1 MSNDQNDSPEWI
13 KTAGKGV
20 GLTAFV
26 LILLWPMLTS
36 QQIAARKLAPASTA
50 KTSQR
55 TDAATAKSAPVKP
68 PAPQPAGGG
77 LDVFGPASH
86 RLAAVVAL
94 MAILWTT
101 QAIPISVT
109 ALIPIVAFPLLG
121 IQSANVVSQAYINA
135 NVFLF
140 LGGFIVALGIKK
152 WGLHRRMALHI
163 VRVIGTSPRT
173 VILGFMVATAF
184 LSMWISNTASTLMM
198 LPIGMALVASL
209 RDLSD
214 NATDSVTPTANAATS
229 PQPGNPDS
237 AMQKFSSVLMLA
249 IAYAASIGGFTT
261 LVGTPTNVQ
270 FQEVWRRQ
278 FPGQPELSAGQWMVC
293 LVPAGVVLLLCAWG
307 VLAFRVPRLPG
318 VDRIDRS
325 FFGDRLRQLGRP
337 SRAEWMMLGVF
348 LSTALLWIFR
358 KPLVFGDY
366 TLASGWDGWLSGLLG
381 LSKGT
386 LHDSTVA
393 MGMAILLFVLP
404 GRKREDR
411 TTEYLMDW
419 DTTRR
424 LPWGILL
431 LIGGGFALAGGFE
444 STGLSAWV
452 GEIAANSMAGWSPWL
467 VVAACCFM
475 LTFLT
480 EFTSNVATV
489 SALLPILG
497 GAAVSMGIDA
507 RLIMIPAAVSASCA
521 FMLPIATPPNAI
533 VFGSGEV
540 RITQMMKYGVWL
552 NLIGVL
558 VITAVTFLII
568 VPQLGIK
575 L

>member
-1 MSNDQNDSPEWI
+1 MSNDRNDSPQWVQ
-13 KTAGKGV
+13 TVGKRV
-20 GLTAFV
+20 GFAAFA
-26 LILLWPMLTS
+26 LILLWPWLTS
-36 QQIAARKLAPASTA
+36 QQIAAKKAEPPKAA
-50 KTSQR
+50 GA
-55 TDAATAKSAPVKP
+55 TDAAAPEKNATQPAP
-68 PAPQPAGGG
+68 PRHPQPAGGL
-77 LDVFGPASH
+77 LDWCGPPAH
-86 RLAAVVAL
+86 RLAAVTLL
-94 MAILWTT
+94 MAIFWTT

-140 LGGFIVALGIKK
+140 LGGFIIALGIEK

-163 VRVIGTSPRT
+163 VRVIGTSPKT

-214 NATDSVTPTANAATS
+214 DATPVESTATLPAKQTEAS
-229 PQPGNPDS
+229 PADS
-237 AMQKFSSVLMLA
+237 AMQTFSSVLMLS

-278 FPGQPELSAGQWMVC
+278 FPGQPELSAGQWMIC
-293 LVPAGVVLLLCAWG
+293 LVPAGCVLLLCAWG
-307 VLAFRVPRLPG
+307 VLAWRVPRLPG

-325 FFGDRLRQLGRP
+325 FFSDRLRKLGRP
-337 SRAEWMMLGVF
+337 SHAEWMMLVVF
-348 LSTALLWIFR
+348 VSTALLWIFR
-358 KPLVFGDY
+358 KPLIFGDY
-366 TLASGWDGWLSGLLG
+366 TLTSGWDGWLRGWLG
-381 LSKGT
+381 LPKGT

-393 MGMAILLFVLP
+393 MSMAVLLFMLP
-404 GRKREDR
+404 ARKRAAHS
-411 TTEYLMDW
+411 TEYLMDW

-431 LIGGGFALAGGFE
+431 LIGGGFALADGFK
-444 STGLSAWV
+444 STGLSEWV
-452 GEIAANSMAGWSPWL
+452 GDLAASSMDGWSPVM
-467 VVAACCFM
+467 VVAACCLM

-489 SALLPILG
+489 SAILPILG
-497 GAAVSMGIDA
+497 AAAVSMGIDA
-507 RLIMIPAAVSASCA
+507 RLMMIPAAVSASCA

-533 VFGSGEV
+533 VFGSGEI
-540 RITQMMKYGVWL
+540 RITQMMKYGFWL
-552 NLIGVL
+552 NLIGTV